1 MILGGERAMMKL
13 VADAQTHRLLGAHI
27 MCAEASEMLSQFT
40 EAIANC
46 MTVEQ
51 LMRVIHPHPTFEES
65 IQGALRE
72 LKEKM
77 DEAQT

>member
-1 MILGGERAMMKL
+1 
-13 VADAQTHRLLGAHI
+13 